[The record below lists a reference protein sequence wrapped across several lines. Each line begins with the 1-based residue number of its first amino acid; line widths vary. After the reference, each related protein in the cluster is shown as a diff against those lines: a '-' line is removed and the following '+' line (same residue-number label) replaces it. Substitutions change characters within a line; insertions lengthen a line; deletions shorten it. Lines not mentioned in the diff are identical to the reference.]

1 MLKHFEKREP
11 VPTELTWEE
20 KNPTDYLYRP
30 SEDILWLRQRV
41 AKSEGGEG
49 TKSTEGQQEQRE

>member
-20 KNPTDYLYRP
+20 KNSTDYIYQP
-30 SEDILWLRQRV
+30 SEDVLWLQQRSV
-41 AKSEGGEG
+41 TSKKKS
-49 TKSTEGQQEQRE
+49 KMKR

>member
-20 KNPTDYLYRP
+20 KNPTDYIYQP
-30 SEDILWLRQRV
+30 SEDVLWLQQRSV
-41 AKSEGGEG
+41 TSKKKS
-49 TKSTEGQQEQRE
+49 KMKR